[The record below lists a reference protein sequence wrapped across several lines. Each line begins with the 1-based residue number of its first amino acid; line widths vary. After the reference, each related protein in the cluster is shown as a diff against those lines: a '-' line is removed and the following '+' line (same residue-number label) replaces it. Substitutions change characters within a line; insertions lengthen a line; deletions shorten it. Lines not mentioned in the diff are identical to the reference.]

1 MNSRWRR
8 RSSSF
13 SITLTSVPSERH
25 SEMHIPIITIENGS
39 ADSSASDCS
48 AVMPEASSSP
58 DSELTQIREAAMTP
72 DAEAQKMRVIRG
84 GFGSPLWAIMS
95 ITKAPESALVMKK
108 IDTSTTAMP
117 DSSAPA
123 GSWLK
128 VSNSAVFGSM
138 SPVPPVKSTPSRTA
152 LYSAVPP
159 MIVNHRNVSAV
170 GTSSTPVMNSRTV
183 RPLEMRAMNTPTKGD
198 QEIHQPQ

>member
-8 RSSSF
+8 RSSSL
-13 SITLTSVPSERH
+13 SMTLTSSPSERH
-25 SEMHIPIITIENGS
+25 SEMVIPIITTENGR
-39 ADSSASDCS
+39 AESSARACRPS
-48 AVMPEASSSP
+48 MPESP
-58 DSELTQIREAAMTP
+58 SDSELTQIREAAIRP
-72 DAEAQKMRVIRG
+72 EADAQKMRVIRG

-95 ITKAPESALVMKK
+95 ITNAPESALVMKK

-123 GSWLK
+123 GRCAKL
-128 VSNSAVFGSM
+128 SNSAVFSSI

-159 MIVNHRNVSAV
+159 MIVNHRNVRAV

-183 RPLEMRAMNTPTKGD
+183 RPLEMRAMKTPTKGD